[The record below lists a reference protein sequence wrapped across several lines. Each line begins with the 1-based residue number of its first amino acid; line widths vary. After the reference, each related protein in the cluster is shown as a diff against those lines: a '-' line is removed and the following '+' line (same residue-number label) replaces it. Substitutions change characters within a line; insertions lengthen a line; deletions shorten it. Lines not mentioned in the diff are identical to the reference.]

1 MRGGQQPLDE
11 DRIKGTAINIGGKVK
26 DAAGRLLSD
35 SKTQADGKAD
45 QASGQQAADQV
56 EQKAQQAAE
65 ATRKGLASASLFG
78 FVALALGAVASWFG
92 GTAGAPRRKTK
103 VVRTGST
110 I

>member
-1 MRGGQQPLDE
+1 MRGGQQSLDE
-11 DRIKGTAINIGGKVK
+11 DRIKGAAINIGGKVK
-26 DAAGRLLSD
+26 DAAGRLPED
-35 SKTQADGKAD
+35 SKTKADGKA
-45 QASGQQAADQV
+45 GQV
-56 EQKAQQAAE
+56 KQKAQQAAE

-92 GTAGAPRRKTK
+92 GTAGAPRRETK